1 MSDSDSRSGL
11 PDSTPPNQQL
21 SENSATA
28 DAVTTKSGLTHR
40 DLDELPFNAPE
51 KANSSIDSDQTLVQ
65 RWLAEKSPG
74 TQDEYA
80 RDLKQFVEFV
90 DLPLRYVTLGH
101 LQAYREHLS
110 DEGYAS
116 TTRKRKLSSIK
127 SIFTFGT
134 KLRYFAHNVGAAL
147 TTPQTRNNRAD
158 RILSESDLWAILRDE
173 KDLRNHVLL
182 RLFYASGGRVSDVE
196 DLRWRDLKDRP
207 DLEGPDGRPGGQ
219 VTFFGKGNKT
229 RAVTLYSKVW
239 SLIVRLHEKEQD
251 AGFGRPDDPV
261 FRSQKGGCLSRTQI
275 WRIVK
280 KAATRAGV
288 KRTEKTRPDG
298 QVKRDDEGEPIMTSK
313 VSPHW
318 FRHAHAS
325 HALQKGAD
333 LELVRETLGH
343 ESIETTKTYLHAQPG
358 KSSSYYIDDAPEF
371 DG

>member
-1 MSDSDSRSGL
+1 MSKSDSQSKHSISNAEVDGPTDL
-11 PDSTPPNQQL
+11 STRADRTQ
-21 SENSATA
+21 SEITRRDA
-28 DAVTTKSGLTHR
+28 DQ
-40 DLDELPFNAPE
+40 LPFNAPE
-51 KANSSIDSDQTLVQ
+51 NDTGSIDSDQTLVR

-80 RDLKQFVEFV
+80 RDLEQFVEFV

-101 LQAYREHLS
+101 LQAYREHL
-110 DEGYAS
+110 DNQGYAKS
-116 TTRKRKLSSIK
+116 TQKRKLSAVK

-134 KLRYFAHNVGAAL
+134 ELRYFAHNVGAAL
-147 TTPQTRNNRAD
+147 STPRARNNRAD
-158 RILSESDLWAILRDE
+158 RILSEADLWAILRDE

-182 RLFYASGGRVSDVE
+182 RLFYASGGRVSDVV

-219 VTFFGKGNKT
+219 VTFFGKGDKT
-229 RAVTLYSKVW
+229 RAVSLYSKVW
-239 SLIVRLHEKEQD
+239 SLIVRLHEEEQD
-251 AGFGRPDDPV
+251 DGFGAPDDPV
-261 FRSQKGGCLSRTQI
+261 FRSQKGGSLSRTQI

-280 KAATRAGV
+280 KAATQAGV
-288 KRTEKTRPDG
+288 KLMEKTRDDG
-298 QVKRDDEGEPIMTSK
+298 VVKREEDGEPIVVSK

-358 KSSSYYIDDAPEF
+358 KSSSYYVDDAPDY